1 MLVVTRRS
9 QPQLVRPPL
18 DGVGV
23 RDVFALAAEAGM
35 ANGRP
40 AGCILTV
47 RDPRRPATG
56 AADLDVAVALAIGDR
71 DHLDWVRE
79 RLALWLADHACC
91 EMPPYLDVRSGL
103 DLDLSPPGLV
113 QPAFF
118 NFTIMGGDALAG
130 HRFRG
135 PWPLLRLIFTVR
147 SPFRNRVLVTLG
159 AAEAKEL
166 VQLLAC

>member
-1 MLVVTRRS
+1 M
-9 QPQLVRPPL
+9 VRPPL
-18 DGVGV
+18 DGINVN
-23 RDVFALAAEAGM
+23 DVFALTTGASM
-35 ANGRP
+35 ARGGNPGW
-40 AGCILTV
+40 ILTV
-47 RDPRRPATG
+47 RDPRQPATG

-71 DHLDWVRE
+71 GHLDWVRD
-79 RLALWLADHACC
+79 RLTHWLVEHACY

-118 NFTIMGGDALAG
+118 NFTIMGGDAVAG
-130 HRFRG
+130 HSFRG

-159 AAEAKEL
+159 AAEAAEL
-166 VQLLAC
+166 VQLFDC